1 MKVLPIAVLTT
12 VVVAA
17 GLAGLIAMS
26 SSPFTGIRAPGI
38 TVIMDENLGQAQECA
53 NTSVKTWAKVFAWPG
68 FDEEMS
74 LQQTSDNGYV
84 VAGYRNSGP
93 TDSGGEKPYDVL
105 LFKVDA
111 EGNKVWEKTYGGDRT
126 DAAFSLQRTS
136 DGGFIMGGSFAL
148 SDAYL
153 IKTDDKGNLQWERIF
168 GICGGEGRDDVKSV
182 QQTSDGGYIAAGW
195 TEACGHA
202 EEYNFLLKTDANG
215 NKVWENDFIFWRGIE
230 IDTSGLRSVIQTSD
244 GGYVVLGYVHHWIP
258 NKVYGQDIY
267 LMKADANGNML
278 WNRTYHRA
286 EWDMPENTQN
296 YSEWS
301 EADTVQQTSDGGYII
316 VGTTQGYGGQG
327 IVLLKTDA
335 DGNQVWGKVFG
346 EVNSQKEGYSV
357 KQTSDGGYFIIGS
370 AVIPNREER
379 VIIVGDDVILDN
391 GKVLYLLKTD
401 ANGNVVS
408 ETFGAYRYGGR
419 IWPVQQTPDGGYISA
434 ETIFTRVN
442 ARTYSETTDILIM
455 KLNENGAMCNLT
467 YGKPCTLVP
476 EPLWIND
483 PACYNLTYDENYKNE
498 PYVP

>member
-1 MKVLPIAVLTT
+1 MSKQAFMALLILIILVSGCVEQ
-12 VVVAA
+12 
-17 GLAGLIAMS
+17 GLQKNTEIQQ
-26 SSPFTGIRAPGI
+26 P
-38 TVIMDENLGQAQECA
+38 ECA
-53 NTSVKTWAKVFAWPG
+53 NSNVKTWAKVFAWPG

-74 LQQTSDNGYV
+74 LQQTSDGYV

-93 TDSGGEKPYDVL
+93 SDSGGEKPYDVL

-111 EGNKVWEKTYGGDRT
+111 EGNKLWEKTYGGSESDFAW
-126 DAAFSLQRTS
+126 DAKQTS
-136 DGGFIMGGSFAL
+136 DKGFIIGGETRG
-148 SDAYL
+148 DAYL
-153 IKTDDKGNLQWERIF
+153 IKTDADGNKQWEKSF
-168 GICGGEGRDDVKSV
+168 KICGGGGRNNIKSV
-182 QQTSDGGYIAAGW
+182 QQTSDGSYIAAGW
-195 TEACGHA
+195 TQSCGA
-202 EEYNFLLKTDANG
+202 GKEYNFLLKTDANG

-230 IDTSGLRSVIQTSD
+230 IDTSNLRSVIQTSD
-244 GGYVVLGYVHHWIP
+244 GGYVALGYVHHWIP

-278 WNRTYHRA
+278 WNKTYHRTD
-286 EWDMPENTQN
+286 WDMPENAQN
-296 YSEWS
+296 YYELS

-327 IVLLKTDA
+327 IILLKTDA
-335 DGNQVWGKVFG
+335 NGNQIWGKVLG
-346 EVNSQKEGYSV
+346 EVNSMKEGYSV
-357 KQTSDGGYFIIGS
+357 KQTADGGYFIIGS
-370 AVIPNREER
+370 AVVQDHENKV
-379 VIIVGDDVILDN
+379 VIIGDDVILDN
-391 GKVLYLLKTD
+391 GKVLNLFKTD

-434 ETIFTRVN
+434 ETVFTRVN
-442 ARTYSETTDILIM
+442 ARTYSETTDILMM

-476 EPLWIND
+476 ETRWIND